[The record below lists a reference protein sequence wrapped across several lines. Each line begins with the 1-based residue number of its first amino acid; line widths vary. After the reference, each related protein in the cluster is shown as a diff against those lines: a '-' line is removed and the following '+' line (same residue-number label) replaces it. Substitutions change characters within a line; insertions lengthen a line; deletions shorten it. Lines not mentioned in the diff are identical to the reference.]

1 MSFKLLFNFFLSSFF
16 WILIPTISCHSS
28 AYKSRYTEGI
38 FLEYLT
44 STDLRQGVGLQ
55 QRLRATEVFSYSR
68 GILFYFIYVFY
79 VFYFIYFIYVLFYF
93 PLFLLVG
100 G

>member
-1 MSFKLLFNFFLSSFF
+1 MSFKLLFNFFLSFFF

-55 QRLRATEVFSYSR
+55 QRLRATEVLSYSR

-79 VFYFIYFIYVLFYF
+79 VFYFIYVLFYF
-93 PLFLLVG
+93 RLFLLVG